1 MLPSGKIPPLRF
13 FLSLPREGLILR
25 LGKQK
30 LFARLWE
37 FEILA
42 NSADKL
48 EQHDNVRG
56 TGTVRDGRVQ
66 IAGDSLFSLQCN
78 YPAQINVGR
87 YRRLATSFDARL
99 HALAFAC
106 DELRSL

>member
-1 MLPSGKIPPLRF
+1 MLPSGNIPSLRF
-13 FLSLPREGLILR
+13 LLSIPREGLILR

-30 LFARLWE
+30 LFTRLWE

-56 TGTVRDGRVQ
+56 TGTVRDGR
-66 IAGDSLFSLQCN
+66 GSDSGGLTVLIT
-78 YPAQINVGR
+78 YPAQINVGI
-87 YRRLATSFDARL
+87 YHRLATSFDVRL